1 MELEIHTWDK
11 TLLFDILDKSS
22 ASIGD
27 AITIPGDAKLTY
39 KGTLICKALG
49 IPRIINFVLT
59 FGSGVAAGVVANWI
73 YDKLKHRVEKIVIN
87 KKEIQLDKREI
98 KRIIEER
105 L

>member
-49 IPRIINFVLT
+49 IDSHEVMDLFTL
-59 FGSGVAAGVVANWI
+59 
-73 YDKLKHRVEKIVIN
+73 N
-87 KKEIQLDKREI
+87 KKRRYLIYAYNVL
-98 KRIIEER
+98 
-105 L
+105 